1 MDAGDDEM
9 NVDRSW
15 FLMLLG
21 EMITPRRVAATKKA
35 KVLGLCITKNVQ
47 VNELIYE
54 TFQYWNLYLNEVIKS
69 KGALI
74 CALHIIIVT
83 G

>member
-9 NVDRSW
+9 TVDRSW

-35 KVLGLCITKNVQ
+35 KVLGLCITKMSRLMN
-47 VNELIYE
+47 
-54 TFQYWNLYLNEVIKS
+54 
-69 KGALI
+69 
-74 CALHIIIVT
+74 
-83 G
+83 